1 MLIRCLP
8 CRFLPTE
15 SLRRSANAGC
25 KTGLRT
31 GLPRKKNKLKKDA
44 NHKKITKKPDF
55 QTVTRALRQPVI
67 AAPARTSINFVHIR
81 KFPRVMAVQIAG
93 VCPSFG

>member
-1 MLIRCLP
+1 MLIRCLA
-8 CRFLPTE
+8 CRFLAAGSPG
-15 SLRRSANAGC
+15 RSAGAGYQA
-25 KTGLRT
+25 GLRT
-31 GLPRKKNKLKKDA
+31 GLKRKKIKLQKHE
-44 NHKKITKKPDF
+44 NHKKSTKKPDF

-81 KFPRVMAVQIAG
+81 KFPRVMAVQIAV